1 MSTPG
6 HDYIST
12 ACYHGQCRGDADG
25 RGGCRRT
32 CKYCDAPCQH
42 ICHQGAVTAPVPSW
56 VDQARGI
63 ARELLAE
70 HLHARLPGA
79 PSIPPE
85 LLRRIEHDPALFWLR
100 GEEAP
105 PGMGHS

>member
-6 HDYIST
+6 HGYVST

-32 CKYCDAPCQH
+32 CKYCDTPCQH
-42 ICHQGAVTAPVPSW
+42 ICHQGATIAPVPSW

-63 ARELLAE
+63 ARELMTLGRFSTAE
-70 HLHARLPGA
+70 FPRD
-79 PSIPPE
+79 
-85 LLRRIEHDPALFWLR
+85 LLDRIENDPALFWLR